1 MCKAMNRSLA
11 NVILGGYQVAAPTPG
26 GAAAEPAEKL
36 EHQEVDVQ
44 GAHTFPVRR
53 IITL

>member
-11 NVILGGYQVAAPTPG
+11 NVILGGYQVAAPAP

-36 EHQEVDVQ
+36 QHQEVDIQ
-44 GAHTFPVRR
+44 GADE
-53 IITL
+53 